1 MAADGSECTCTL
13 YIKGRSHPVRVTEYK
28 DECFRATEPWKTM
41 PKRMLRHKAL
51 IQSARV
57 AFGFSGIYDEDEAER
72 IRDRMAVIKNDIAA
86 LDRVLSTLGYT
97 GDLNKE
103 MPRQKHERIFG
114 QGELTRAILDV
125 LRDATEPMAT
135 RDIARQI
142 LAVNE
147 QDARD
152 RRLLTEVTRRVS
164 KALRIQ
170 AGRQLVEAKC
180 DPGSFHKVWLVKPN
194 V

>member
-1 MAADGSECTCTL
+1 
-13 YIKGRSHPVRVTEYK
+13 
-28 DECFRATEPWKTM
+28 
-41 PKRMLRHKAL
+41 
-51 IQSARV
+51 
-57 AFGFSGIYDEDEAER
+57 
-72 IRDRMAVIKNDIAA
+72 MAVIKNDVAA

-103 MPRQKHERIFG
+103 MPRQKHERIYG

-125 LRDATEPMAT
+125 LRDAIEPMAT
-135 RDIARQI
+135 RDIAREI
-142 LAVNE
+142 LALNE

-170 AGRQLVEAKC
+170 KTERHSARRGRQEAADGVGGALPHRLAC
-180 DPGSFHKVWLVKPN
+180 LRCFGSARQKAGQILQCQAVTALKVLHRAMRHPLFPEVLPP
-194 V
+194 